1 MKHNGHI
8 RLESGGASEIQN
20 AIIERVST
28 IPAVVA
34 QERGRIVFS
43 TTDSSFYFNNG
54 SSWVSLATGGNAAT
68 LQSEVDAIESALG
81 SMVSDEGVFV
91 APTGTNYLNGASS
104 VSDAIL
110 LLDSAVSG
118 KNELRELLDVN
129 IPAPTNKQVL
139 YYDNTSSMWISHS
152 LVLSDVSDVT
162 ATAAEV
168 NELHSAGAVNA
179 DFAKLHAITASAAEL
194 NILDG
199 ATVTTGEVNYLS
211 GVTSGIQGQLDNKQ
225 PLDAQLT
232 SIAGLTPTADQVL
245 FGDGSGGYEL
255 DSGAGARSRLGSVIG
270 TDVQAFDADLQ
281 QIAGFAPA
289 AGSTGDGATGTT
301 QYDIMVSTGGA
312 EGSRWTL
319 KRGAQARDVLGLGD
333 VAIHDNAEY
342 VRVDGTHVMAAN
354 LNMNAFKVTNVG
366 ACADP
371 TDAANKAY
379 VDANISGLVW
389 LNPIQSSNLT
399 GTATAPVASPAQA
412 DAYIIGTGGNT
423 GDWAS
428 FDVGDV
434 VQWQTNA
441 WVKIKAAAVG
451 DRYGIE
457 FQGTTTPSGDFV
469 GLKNDIITITGGTP
483 GAFTFSTYTPTPGHA
498 VFVHNINDYLFGHS
512 YTYIAS
518 SSSWVEFSGPGST
531 AAGTGLYY
539 SGNTL
544 HINLGAGIRELPSD
558 EVGIDLYDNAS
569 SALILT
575 DDGATRGI
583 ATTARLHLLLDMTG
597 SGKLVQSSAGL
608 KIAAAGVS
616 EVELASSVAGN
627 GLTGG
632 NGSALAVVSAA
643 GTAGTVGTLVVTA
656 DSVGVALGTTSTTA
670 ARGDHVHAASV
681 VTFDQTGL
689 HFAPATGDVQA
700 ALADL
705 DGRVHTLTNTTVAN
719 LQTEVNTIETS
730 VGLATDGTLS
740 GSLPGAQSNVID
752 ALNYVDTTQTTG
764 LTAVNAAVT
773 GMYYLYTSGASATSH
788 TVTHN
793 IGSKYCNVTVVDEFD
808 AVIIPQDIIFD
819 DNNQLTVTFNTAI
832 NCKVVV
838 MGRYVAI

>member
-8 RLESGGASEIQN
+8 RLESGGASEFQN

-54 SSWVSLATGGNAAT
+54 SSWVSLATGGNASA

-81 SMVSDEGVFV
+81 SMVSSAGNFV
-91 APTGTNYLNGASS
+91 APTGTNFVNGASS

-129 IPAPTNKQVL
+129 IPAPTDKQVL
-139 YYDNTSSMWISHS
+139 YYDNTSGKWIAHTV
-152 LVLSDVSDVT
+152 VLSDVSDVT

-168 NELHSAGAVNA
+168 NELHTAGAVTA
-179 DFAKLHAITASAAEL
+179 DFAKLHAVTATAAEL
-194 NILDG
+194 NILAG
-199 ATVTTGEVNYLS
+199 ATVTTTEVNYLD
-211 GVTSGIQGQLDNKQ
+211 GVTSGVQSQLDNKQ

-232 SIAGLTPTADQVL
+232 SIAGLTPTTNQAL
-245 FGDGSGGYEL
+245 FGDGSGGYLL
-255 DSGAGARSRLGSVIG
+255 DAGAGARSRLGAVIG
-270 TDVQAFDADLQ
+270 TDVQAYDADLQ

-289 AGSTGDGATGTT
+289 AGSTGDGASGTT
-301 QYDIMVSTGGA
+301 QHDIMVSTGGA
-312 EGSRWTL
+312 EGVRWSL
-319 KRGAQARDVLGLGD
+319 KRGAQARDALGLGD

-342 VRVDGTHVMAAN
+342 VRVDGTHVMSAN
-354 LNMNAFKVTNVG
+354 FNMNAFKITNL
-366 ACADP
+366 ATPDNA

-389 LNPIQSSNLT
+389 LNPVELSNLT
-399 GTATAPVASPAQA
+399 GTATAPVGSPAQA
-412 DAYIIGTGGNT
+412 DSYIIGTGGNT
-423 GDWAS
+423 GDWSA
-428 FDVGDV
+428 FAVGDV
-434 VQWQTNA
+434 VQWQTSA
-441 WVKIKAAAVG
+441 WVKIKSVEIG
-451 DRYGIE
+451 DRFGIM
-457 FQGTTTPSGDFV
+457 FQGATASSGDFV
-469 GLKNDIITITGGTP
+469 GLENSIVTITGGTP
-483 GAFTFSTYTPTPGHA
+483 GAYTFSTYTPVVGRA
-498 VFVHNINDYLFGHS
+498 VFVQNINAYLFGHS
-512 YTYIAS
+512 YTYVDET
-518 SSSWVEFSGPGST
+518 SSWVEFSGPTAT

-539 SGNTL
+539 SGNTM

-558 EVGIDLYDNAS
+558 EVGLDLYDNAS

-575 DDGATRGI
+575 NDGSSRETSAS
-583 ATTARLHLLLDMTG
+583 ARLHLLLDLDG
-597 SGKLVQSSAGL
+597 SGQLVQSSSGLRIAGS
-608 KIAAAGVS
+608 GVS
-616 EVELASSVAGN
+616 EVELAATVAGD
-627 GLTGG
+627 GLEGG
-632 NGSALAVVSAA
+632 AGSPLSVVSAA
-643 GTAGTVGTLVVTA
+643 GDAGTVGTLVVTA

-681 VTFDQTGL
+681 VTFDNYELT
-689 HFAPATGDVQA
+689 FASGTSNVQA

-705 DGRVHTLTNTTVAN
+705 DARVFALSTTTVSD
-719 LQTEVNTIETS
+719 LQAEVNTIETS

-740 GSLPGAQSNVID
+740 GSLPGAQSNVIA
-752 ALNYVDTTQTTG
+752 ALNYVDNAQSTG
-764 LTAVNAAVT
+764 LTAINTAVT
-773 GMYYLYTSGASATSH
+773 GMYHLYTSGATSTSH

-808 AVIIPQDIIFD
+808 AVIIPQDIIF
-819 DNNQLTVTFNTAI
+819 NSATQLTVTFNTAI

-838 MGRYVAI
+838 MGQYVA